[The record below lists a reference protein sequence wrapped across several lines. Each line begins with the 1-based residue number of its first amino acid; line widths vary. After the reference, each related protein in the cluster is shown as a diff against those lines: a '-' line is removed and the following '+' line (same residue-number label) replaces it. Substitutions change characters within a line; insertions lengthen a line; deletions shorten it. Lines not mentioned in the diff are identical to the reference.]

1 MNQAQW
7 PVKPYTFARPR
18 THAMPWGSQ
27 DMVVGDPFGKRWVLI
42 DAISA

>member
-7 PVKPYTFARPR
+7 LVKPSRSSPTDPR
-18 THAMPWGSQ
+18 HALGNQ